1 MKTREERLL
10 ILADF
15 VLRTLESSEEWGSD
29 ETDAIAE
36 CAIEL
41 ELADTDENGYFKR
54 IEVSKCN
61 Y

>member
-15 VLRTLESSEEWGSD
+15 VLRTLEASEEWGSD

-41 ELADTDENGYFKR
+41 ELADTDDAGYFKR
-54 IEVSKCN
+54 IEVSE
-61 Y
+61 

>member
-15 VLRTLESSEEWGSD
+15 VLRTLESSEEWTAE
-29 ETDAIAE
+29 ETNAIAD

-41 ELADTDENGYFKR
+41 ELADTDDSGYFKR
-54 IEVSKCN
+54 IEVSPCN